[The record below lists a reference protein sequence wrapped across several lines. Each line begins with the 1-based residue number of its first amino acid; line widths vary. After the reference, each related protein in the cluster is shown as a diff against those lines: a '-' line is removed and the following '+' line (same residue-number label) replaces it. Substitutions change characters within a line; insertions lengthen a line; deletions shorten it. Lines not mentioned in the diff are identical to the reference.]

1 MSSFRITGPG
11 VVERSLPTGGHKG
24 VRQCNSNAPPPRGRQ
39 PNRTEGAD
47 GPTPA
52 LAGRGG
58 TARKVPMCA
67 CRGRCL
73 AARPHWRA
81 GITEAPASAVANR
94 PPQLPCGVTSGSLPP
109 PSVRPTSKPFCALRA
124 GRQGVCGPRPR
135 LRAGSP
141 QCEAARPRS
150 RRRRPWEWAEGTG

>member
-1 MSSFRITGPG
+1 M
-11 VVERSLPTGGHKG
+11 VERSLPTGGHKG